1 MNIIKFFYNNA
12 FFKIGIIFLI
22 IFILLTNYQVFNN
35 SYKTDKRYKIFYNV
49 NLFDIESIN
58 HCMDE
63 RLFNLN
69 CLKRQT
75 FISFRNYIL
84 KNNLKLSDR
93 YTILEIN
100 DLKKTIIVSVNEKN
114 NPKNIEDLFLI
125 EEYNRYLEGHFQNIK
140 KSLDN
145 VLQIALKPGAPQD
158 MQKSL
163 LGWNLINIFYIVD
176 LQKAIIDK
184 PGIEVIDIK
193 EIKFFRKHAYFNLL
207 ISLILSL
214 SIFIIYNFNK
224 KIKKQLLSIY

>member
-114 NPKNIEDLFLI
+114 NPKNIE
-125 EEYNRYLEGHFQNIK
+125 
-140 KSLDN
+140 
-145 VLQIALKPGAPQD
+145 
-158 MQKSL
+158 
-163 LGWNLINIFYIVD
+163 
-176 LQKAIIDK
+176 
-184 PGIEVIDIK
+184 
-193 EIKFFRKHAYFNLL
+193 
-207 ISLILSL
+207 LILVPEL
-214 SIFIIYNFNK
+214 PK
-224 KIKKQLLSIY
+224 KIFPLRL